1 MTLPSHAL
9 GRPKVPH
16 AGTLA
21 IAKHLV
27 PWNDQGGLCCVGNMY
42 RARQL
47 DQIVAGPAKPLGDDV
62 VRRLH
67 FYNAPVTPQTG
78 SAMNP
83 VDWIRDLY
91 QSGDY
96 IVFKLD
102 IDNDVM
108 EGELVQ

>member
-1 MTLPSHAL
+1 MRGWCKGWGQVC
-9 GRPKVPH
+9 GREY
-16 AGTLA
+16 
-21 IAKHLV
+21 LV
-27 PWNDQGGLCCVGNMY
+27 PWNDKGGLCCVGNMY